1 MPDKIVRFLDV
12 SCYRNFKGW
21 ITDKNNINPVFVASF
36 KHPSE
41 IKAIDMYGKIYPLDF
56 TDRSLFN
63 EIVGYLI
70 ANALEIPQPK
80 YACIAL
86 IPTQDIAENDN
97 IGFSDSVL
105 GKKFFDNEFY
115 PIFCTSKIDKSE
127 TAFEYHTRSKKLID
141 ELAKW
146 SHIGDTIAMDNTI
159 AHVDRHMGNLL
170 RTGKAKYHVID
181 NDMLVCK
188 YDTYGYGWLT
198 SDLDVD
204 KKYKNQLFDIAKDL
218 MPQKEFVKIRSS
230 MIHECHKHSNAIAS
244 INNEVNNW
252 MNSIY
257 SSNSSDYIEFLDFLN
272 KRADNAFEQVTSRVE
287 LLI

>member
-1 MPDKIVRFLDV
+1 MPNKIVRLLDV
-12 SCYRNFKGW
+12 NCYRNFKGW
-21 ITDKNNINPVFVASF
+21 VTDKNNLNPVFVASF
-36 KHPSE
+36 KHPNE
-41 IKAIDMYGKIYPLDF
+41 AKAIDMYGKIYPLDF
-56 TDRSLFN
+56 ADRSLFN
-63 EIVGYLI
+63 EIVGYLM
-70 ANALEIPQPK
+70 ANALGIPQPK

-86 IPTQDIAENDN
+86 IPTQDIAANDS
-97 IGFSDSVL
+97 IGFSNSEL
-105 GKKFFDNEFY
+105 GKSFFDNEFY

-127 TAFEYHTRSKKLID
+127 TAFEYHTRSKKLIE

-181 NDMLVCK
+181 NDILVCK
-188 YDTYGYGWLT
+188 YAAYGWLT

-204 KKYKNQLFDIAKDL
+204 RKYKNQLFDIAKDY
-218 MPQKEFVKIRSS
+218 MPQKEFSKIRSS
-230 MIHECHKHSNAIAS
+230 MIHECNKHSNAIVS
-244 INNEVNNW
+244 IDKEVKSW

-257 SSNSSDYIEFLDFLN
+257 DSNSSDYIEFLNFLN
-272 KRADNAFEQVTSRVE
+272 KRADNAFEQATSRAE